1 MGLVT
6 KDDAWCLTDEVWEQI
21 EPLLLVRKLHPL
33 GCHNPRVADRD
44 AMNAILFLLRTGCQ
58 WDALDATGIC
68 SCSPALPAFP
78 GMDGNGRARGVLATG
93 ADRIRRHQG
102 DRLVMVVDGWCDG
115 EGSAF
120 GFKKTGANPA
130 DRGKQGVKRS
140 LLTEASGVPLRRAVG
155 WWSALIAG

>member
-6 KDDAWCLTDEVWEQI
+6 KGDAWCLTDEVWEQI

-102 DRLVMVVDGWCDG
+102 DDWPWLSMDGAMAKAPLS
-115 EGSAF
+115 GS
-120 GFKKTGANPA
+120 KKPERIRRIGAN
-130 DRGKQGVKRS
+130 RGS
-140 LLTEASGVPLRRAVG
+140 
-155 WWSALIAG
+155 SAAC